1 MDGHESETAN
11 LVPMLS
17 YVLRR
22 LGQGILVLLVVTFV
36 TFWLPSLEPGTIAKA
51 VLGNHSTPQELHA
64 FLHEHGLD
72 RGFFSQYFHYM
83 NGLLHGDFG
92 TSLNP
97 QTLDVP
103 VTHVIAPYVPR
114 TFWLVLI
121 SLLISVILSIVI
133 GMFQGLRRNT
143 WFDHSMTFIVF
154 LAYSIPPFV
163 FSLFTIIFFGLTLNW
178 FPVSI
183 DAQTN
188 TGFFYPLQ
196 NMLWYH
202 PSQFVL
208 PVMTLVVLGLGGLT
222 RFMRGSILDTMVQDY
237 VRTARAKGCSP
248 RRVLF
253 RHAFRNA
260 LTPIITIMGL
270 ALPGL
275 FGGALITE
283 QVFNYLGLGWL
294 TVSSTGSR
302 DVPVVMALTL
312 IVTVLTVVGNLIA
325 DVGLALVD
333 PRIRLTGTR

>member
-1 MDGHESETAN
+1 M
-11 LVPMLS
+11 PS
-17 YVLRR
+17 YLLRR
-22 LGQGILVLLVVTFV
+22 LGQGIIVILVVTFV
-36 TFWLPSLEPGTIAKA
+36 TFWLPTLEPGNIAKA
-51 VLGNHSTPQELHA
+51 VLGNHTTPAEIHA
-64 FLHEHGLD
+64 FLHDHGLD
-72 RGFFSQYFHYM
+72 KGFFAQYFDYM
-83 NGLLHGDFG
+83 KNLLHGNLG

-97 QTLDVP
+97 QTLDEP
-103 VTHVIAPYVPR
+103 VTQVIAPYVPR
-114 TFWLVLI
+114 TFWLVLV
-121 SLLISVILSIVI
+121 SLMISVVLSIII

-143 WFDHSMTFIVF
+143 WFDHAMTFIVF
-154 LAYSIPPFV
+154 LAYSIPAFV

-178 FPVSI
+178 FPVSV
-183 DAQTN
+183 DSQSN
-188 TGFFYPLQ
+188 TGFFYPLM
-196 NMLWYH
+196 NMFWYH

-237 VRTARAKGCSP
+237 IRTARAKGCSS

-253 RHAFRNA
+253 KHAFRNA

-294 TVSSTGSR
+294 TVSSTSSR

-312 IVTVLTVVGNLIA
+312 IVTVLTVLGNILA
-325 DVGLALVD
+325 DVGLALSD